1 MSASCPASRRFRA
14 WISASRRVVI
24 CADPNPLRARVL
36 RDDPAPPL
44 RVCALPAAL
53 DALLALDCRGM
64 LASGSAVR
72 ELNAGS
78 RLGTGPLQVETQCG
92 VCYVPFGVVK
102 SS

>member
-1 MSASCPASRRFRA
+1 
-14 WISASRRVVI
+14 
-24 CADPNPLRARVL
+24 
-36 RDDPAPPL
+36 
-44 RVCALPAAL
+44 
-53 DALLALDCRGM
+53 M